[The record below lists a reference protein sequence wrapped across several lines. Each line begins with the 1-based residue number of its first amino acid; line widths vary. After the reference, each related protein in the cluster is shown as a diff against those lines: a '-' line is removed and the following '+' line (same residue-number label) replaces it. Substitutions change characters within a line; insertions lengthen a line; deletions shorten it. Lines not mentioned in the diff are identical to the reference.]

1 MELRQ
6 LRYFI
11 AVADALN
18 FSRAAESLYISQP
31 SLSQAIADLERE
43 LDVELLKR
51 SKRSVEL
58 TEAGKTMLRLARSAL
73 SNIEKMVPEIR
84 YAAQTESLDRE
95 IYIGID
101 HSAGIDI
108 IYPENN
114 ETSFRSML
122 MNAVYKTKKSTPGLC
137 PTIELFEHEQLIRT
151 LDMGIVDL
159 GFFLH
164 HRKTITGN
172 NEYIVQ
178 ILRQDEMVLAFRSDE
193 IYEDTLDSVR
203 NVLLHS
209 GLIMLERETK
219 GMSQIMMILDAI
231 GVEPRIRF
239 CENRDVMV
247 MMAQCG
253 ECASILP
260 VSVMRSL
267 NDSSTKYL
275 HFRTPLAY
283 RYLLAVW
290 RKNNHNS
297 LIQTVLRELEEE
309 QEF

>member
-31 SLSQAIADLERE
+31 SLSQVIADLERE

-51 SKRSVEL
+51 NKRTVEL
-58 TEAGKTMLRLARSAL
+58 TEAGKTMLRLAKNAL
-73 SNIEKMVPEIR
+73 SNVEKMIPEVR
-84 YAAQTESLDRE
+84 FAAQTETHDRE
-95 IYIGID
+95 IYIGLD
-101 HSAGIDI
+101 YSAGIDVS
-108 IYPENN
+108 YPENN
-114 ETSFRSML
+114 ETSFRFL
-122 MNAVYKTKKSTPGLC
+122 LTDAIYKTKKDIPGLC
-137 PTIELFEHEQLIRT
+137 PAFELFEHEQLIRA

-164 HRKTITGN
+164 HSKSIIGT
-172 NEYIVQ
+172 NEYIMQ
-178 ILRQDEMVLAFRSDE
+178 ILRQDEMVLVFRSDE
-193 IYEDTLDSVR
+193 DYEDSLDSVR
-203 NVLLHS
+203 EVLKS
-209 GLIMLERETK
+209 RGLILLERETK
-219 GMSQIMMILDAI
+219 GMSQIMRILDSI

-239 CENRDVMV
+239 CENRSVMV
-247 MMAQCG
+247 LMAECG
-253 ECASILP
+253 EYAAILP
-260 VSVMRSL
+260 VTVLKGL
-267 NDSSTKYL
+267 NDPNLKLL

-297 LIQTVLRELEEE
+297 LIQTILQQLTAE
-309 QEF
+309 